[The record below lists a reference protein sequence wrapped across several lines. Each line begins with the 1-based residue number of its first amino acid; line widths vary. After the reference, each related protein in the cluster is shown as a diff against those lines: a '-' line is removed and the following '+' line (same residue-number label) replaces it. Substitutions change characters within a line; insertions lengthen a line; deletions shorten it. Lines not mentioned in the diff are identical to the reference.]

1 MANVLVR
8 GLAGSGRPGS
18 HVAGVVVSGWLVDKS
33 ALSRLG
39 SSSDRDSWSNRIE
52 RGLVRISTVTLL
64 EVGFSARS
72 ADDWDSAIR
81 QAPVDRMPLEYLSPL
96 IEQRALAV
104 QRELATRGQHRG
116 PGGADL
122 LIAATA
128 EVAGLIVL
136 HVDSDFELIAA
147 VTGQPVERLA
157 AAG

>member
-1 MANVLVR
+1 
-8 GLAGSGRPGS
+8 
-18 HVAGVVVSGWLVDKS
+18 VVVSGWLVDKS